1 MLEGVLKRTKNPQ
14 KRAECESELA
24 LPPFPMPLLYLW
36 KAFQRLD
43 RRRGSNGFSLN
54 PISWPEIDAFV
65 RNAKMSLRPW
75 EISLIEDLDDLYRSE
90 MAKAEKARARTKD

>member
-1 MLEGVLKRTKNPQ
+1 MLEGVLKRTKSAK
-14 KRAECESELA
+14 KRAECEAELA
-24 LPPFPMPLLYLW
+24 LPPFPMPLLYVW

-43 RRRGSNGFSLN
+43 RRRGSNGFSHN

-65 RNAKMSLRPW
+65 RNSKVDLRPW

-90 MAKAEKARARTKD
+90 MAQAAKANSAKD